1 MNAIELSTVGHTGTN
16 ACGDCVRPQ
25 SNEAV
30 IIETRSPHFY
40 KWWEQVTMTVLL
52 NLKLLWFS

>member
-30 IIETRSPHFY
+30 IIETRSP
-40 KWWEQVTMTVLL
+40 TSIRGGSMSRPSLL
-52 NLKLLWFS
+52 G